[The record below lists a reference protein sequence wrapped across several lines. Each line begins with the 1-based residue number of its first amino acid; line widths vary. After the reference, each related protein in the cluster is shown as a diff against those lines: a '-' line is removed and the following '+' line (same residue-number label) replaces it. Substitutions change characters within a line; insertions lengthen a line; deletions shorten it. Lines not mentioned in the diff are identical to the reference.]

1 MKHTLALVLMV
12 LGLVGCSQDSNVS
25 ECAYQK
31 AKKCETDLCSKAA
44 YQTCEIKY
52 AKKDISD
59 CKKIDGKI
67 KILDEED
74 RKLFG
79 NSSPLTTLGNLS
91 KREKLQKEYSE
102 LNCSQ
107 KIDLLKNN

>member
-1 MKHTLALVLMV
+1 MKNLLLTLSVF
-12 LGLVGCSQDSNVS
+12 GIVGCSQDSNLS
-25 ECAYQK
+25 ECWYEK
-31 AKKCETDLCSKAA
+31 SKKCDTDFCSKAA
-44 YQTCEIKY
+44 YQACEIKY

-79 NSSPLTTLGNLS
+79 NSGLTNLENLS
-91 KREKLQKEYSE
+91 EREKLQKEYSE
-102 LNCSQ
+102 LNCSR
-107 KIDLLKNN
+107 KIELLKNN

>member
-12 LGLVGCSQDSNVS
+12 FGIVGCSQDSNLS
-25 ECAYQK
+25 ECWYEK
-31 AKKCETDLCSKAA
+31 SKKCDTDFCSKAA
-44 YQTCEIKY
+44 YQACEIKY

-59 CKKIDGKI
+59 CKKIDGEI

-79 NSSPLTTLGNLS
+79 NSRLLTNLENLS
-91 KREKLQKEYSE
+91 KREKLQKEYAE
-102 LNCSQ
+102 LNCFQ
-107 KIDLLKNN
+107 KIELLKNN

>member
-1 MKHTLALVLMV
+1 MKNILLALVV
-12 LGLVGCSQDSNVS
+12 FGIVGCSQDSNIS
-25 ECAYQK
+25 ECWYEK
-31 AKKCETDLCSKAA
+31 SKKCDTDFCSKAA
-44 YQTCEIKY
+44 YQACQIKY

-79 NSSPLTTLGNLS
+79 NSRLLTNLENLS

>member
-1 MKHTLALVLMV
+1 MKNILALVLMV
-12 LGLVGCSQDSNVS
+12 FGIVGCSQDSNVS

-52 AKKDISD
+52 AKKDIPD

-79 NSSPLTTLGNLS
+79 NNKLTTRKNIS
-91 KREKLQKEYSE
+91 KREKLQKEYAE
-102 LNCSQ
+102 LNCFQ
-107 KIDLLKNN
+107 KIELLKNN

>member
-1 MKHTLALVLMV
+1 MKNILLTLVV
-12 LGLVGCSQDSNVS
+12 FGIVGCSQDSNIS
-25 ECAYQK
+25 ECWYEK
-31 AKKCETDLCSKAA
+31 SKKCDTDFCSKAA
-44 YQTCEIKY
+44 YQACQIKY